1 VNDVVKSEAP
11 SGKSQVQSLES
22 NVQIPKSQ
30 QTRPVVVVSKCLGF
44 DHCRYN
50 GEIVD
55 DPFVRRLREF
65 VEFRPVCPEMEIGL
79 GVPRDPIR
87 VVRIED
93 RMRLV
98 QPSTGKDFSAPM
110 EAFCEQSISGA
121 VAVDGFLLKAR
132 SPSCGTRDVKVY
144 NETGNLLSAAQ
155 RQGFFGRAA
164 MRRFGDAAVE
174 DEGRLR
180 NFLIRERFL
189 TMLYAIA
196 RFRALAAE
204 PTMAGLTGF
213 HARHKLLL
221 MAYSEVV
228 MRQLGKLGANE
239 EHKPIAEVFRNYV
252 SLLPRAFAGPPKYT
266 AAINVLMHALG
277 YFKEGL
283 TADEK
288 AFFLDSLQ
296 RYRTGKAPL
305 SVPVGI
311 LRSWVVR
318 FKEPYLAQQA
328 FFQPYP
334 EELVE
339 IADSGKGGDR

>member
-1 VNDVVKSEAP
+1 MNAF
-11 SGKSQVQSLES
+11 
-22 NVQIPKSQ
+22 
-30 QTRPVVVVSKCLGF
+30 TRPVVVVSKCLGF

-55 DPFVRRLREF
+55 DSFVRRLREF
-65 VEFRPVCPEMEIGL
+65 VEFRPVCAEMEIGL

-87 VVRIED
+87 VVLVQGE
-93 RMRLV
+93 MRLV
-98 QPSTGKDFSAPM
+98 QPSTGKDCSGPM
-110 EAFCEQSISGA
+110 NEFAGSFLDGIGS
-121 VAVDGFLLKAR
+121 VDGFLLKSR
-132 SPSCGTRDVKVY
+132 SPSCGTRDVKIY
-144 NETGNLLSAAQ
+144 NETGNLMSAAQ

-164 MRRFGDAAVE
+164 MARFGDTAVE

-189 TMLYAIA
+189 TMLFTLA
-196 RFRALAAE
+196 RFREMAVE
-204 PTMAGLTGF
+204 PTMARLTGF
-213 HARHKLLL
+213 HARNKLLL

-239 EHKPIAEVFRNYV
+239 EHRPAADVFRDYGA
-252 SLLPRAFAGPPKYT
+252 LLPRAFSGPPKYT

-283 TADEK
+283 SSEEK

-296 RYRTGKAPL
+296 RYRTGKVPL

-318 FKEPYLAQQA
+318 FREPYLAQQA
-328 FFQPYP
+328 LFQPYP
-334 EELVE
+334 EELIE
-339 IADSGKGGDR
+339 IADSGKGRDR

>member
-1 VNDVVKSEAP
+1 MNDFP
-11 SGKSQVQSLES
+11 
-22 NVQIPKSQ
+22 
-30 QTRPVVVVSKCLGF
+30 RPVVVVSKCLGF

-65 VEFRPVCPEMEIGL
+65 VEFKPVCPEMEIGL

-87 VVRIED
+87 VILAKGE
-93 RMRLV
+93 MRLV
-98 QPSTGKDFSAPM
+98 QPSTGKDFSVPM
-110 EAFCEQSISGA
+110 NDFAETFLDGLGPA
-121 VAVDGFLLKAR
+121 DGFLLKAR
-132 SPSCGTRDVKVY
+132 SPSCGTRDVKIY
-144 NETGNLLSAAQ
+144 NETGNLMSAAR

-164 MRRFGDAAVE
+164 MGRYGDRLVE
-174 DEGRLR
+174 DEGRMR

-189 TMLYAIA
+189 SLLFTLA
-196 RFRALAAE
+196 RFRDLAAE
-204 PTMAGLTGF
+204 PTMARLTGF

-221 MAYSEVV
+221 MTYSEVV
-228 MRQLGKLGANE
+228 MRQLGKVGANE
-239 EHKPIAEVFRNYV
+239 EHKPVADVFRDYRA
-252 SLLPRAFAGPPKYT
+252 LLPRAFDRPPKYT

-277 YFKEGL
+277 YFRDGL

-296 RYRTGKAPL
+296 RYRTGKVPL

-318 FKEPYLAQQA
+318 FNQPYLSQQV
-328 FFQPYP
+328 FFEPYP
-334 EELVE
+334 ETLVD
-339 IADSGKGGDR
+339 IADSGKGRDR

>member
-1 VNDVVKSEAP
+1 MSSFP
-11 SGKSQVQSLES
+11 
-22 NVQIPKSQ
+22 
-30 QTRPVVVVSKCLGF
+30 RPVVVVSKCLGF
-44 DHCRYN
+44 EHCRYN
-50 GEIVD
+50 GEIID
-55 DPFVRRLREF
+55 DPFVRRLREL
-65 VEFRPVCPEMEIGL
+65 VEFRPVCAEMEIGL

-87 VVRIED
+87 VVLVHGE
-93 RMRLV
+93 MRLV
-98 QPSTGKDFSAPM
+98 QPSTGKDFSEPM
-110 EAFCEQSISGA
+110 SEFCSRFLGGSG
-121 VAVDGFLLKAR
+121 AVDGFLLKSR
-132 SPSCGTRDVKVY
+132 SPSCGTRDVKIY
-144 NETGNLLSAAQ
+144 NETGNLMSAAQ

-164 MRRFGDAAVE
+164 MRRFGEALVE

-189 TMLYAIA
+189 TMLFTLA
-196 RFRALAAE
+196 RFRELATR
-204 PTMAGLTGF
+204 PSMARLTGF

-221 MAYSEVV
+221 MTYSEIV

-239 EHKPIAEVFRNYV
+239 GHKPVVDAFRDYGAM
-252 SLLPRAFAGPPKYT
+252 LPRVFSGPPKYT

-296 RYRTGKAPL
+296 RYRTGKVPL

-318 FKEPYLAQQA
+318 FNEPYLAQQVL
-328 FFQPYP
+328 FQPYP
-334 EELVE
+334 EALVD
-339 IADSGKGGDR
+339 IADSGRGRDH

>member
-1 VNDVVKSEAP
+1 MSEFP
-11 SGKSQVQSLES
+11 
-22 NVQIPKSQ
+22 
-30 QTRPVVVVSKCLGF
+30 RPIVVVSKCLGF

-65 VEFRPVCPEMEIGL
+65 IEFRPVCPEMEIGL

-87 VVRIED
+87 VVLAQAE
-93 RMRLV
+93 MRLV
-98 QPSTGKDFSAPM
+98 QPSTGKDFSGPM
-110 EAFCEQSISGA
+110 NEFAGSFLDGIGP
-121 VAVDGFLLKAR
+121 VDGFLFKSR
-132 SPSCGTRDVKVY
+132 SPSCGTRDVKIY
-144 NETGNLLSAAQ
+144 NETGNLMSAAQ

-164 MRRFGDAAVE
+164 MARFGDAAVE

-196 RFRALAAE
+196 RFRELSSE
-204 PTMAGLTGF
+204 PTMARLTDF

-221 MAYSEVV
+221 MTYSEVV
-228 MRQLGKLGANE
+228 MRQLGKLGANA
-239 EHKPIAEVFRNYV
+239 EHKPVAEVLKDYGV
-252 SLLPRAFAGPPKYT
+252 LLPLAFAGPPKYT

-277 YFKEGL
+277 YFRDGL

-296 RYRTGKAPL
+296 RYRTGKVSL

-311 LRSWVVR
+311 LRSWIVR
-318 FKEPYLAQQA
+318 FGEPYLAQQVL
-328 FFQPYP
+328 FLPYA
-334 EELVE
+334 EELVD
-339 IADSGKGGDR
+339 IADSGKGRDH

>member
-1 VNDVVKSEAP
+1 VSDFP
-11 SGKSQVQSLES
+11 
-22 NVQIPKSQ
+22 
-30 QTRPVVVVSKCLGF
+30 RPVVVVSKCLGF

-65 VEFRPVCPEMEIGL
+65 VEFRPVCAEMEIGL

-87 VVRIED
+87 VVLVQGE
-93 RMRLV
+93 MRLV
-98 QPSTGKDFSAPM
+98 QPSTGKDFTAPM
-110 EAFCEQSISGA
+110 NEFAGSFLDGIGP
-121 VAVDGFLLKAR
+121 VDGFLLKSR
-132 SPSCGTRDVKVY
+132 SPSCGTRDVKIY
-144 NETGNLLSAAQ
+144 NETGNLMSAAQ

-164 MRRFGDAAVE
+164 MARFGDAAVE

-189 TMLYAIA
+189 TMLFTLA
-196 RFRALAAE
+196 RFRELSAE
-204 PTMAGLTGF
+204 PTMARLTDF

-221 MAYSEVV
+221 MTYSEVV
-228 MRQLGKLGANE
+228 MRQLGKLGANA
-239 EHKPIAEVFRNYV
+239 EHKPVTDVFKDYGV
-252 SLLPRAFAGPPKYT
+252 LLPRAFVSPPKYT

-296 RYRTGKAPL
+296 RYRTGKVPL

-334 EELVE
+334 EDLVE
-339 IADSGKGGDR
+339 IADSGKGRDR

>member
-1 VNDVVKSEAP
+1 MSDFP
-11 SGKSQVQSLES
+11 
-22 NVQIPKSQ
+22 
-30 QTRPVVVVSKCLGF
+30 RPVVVVSKCLGF

-65 VEFRPVCPEMEIGL
+65 VEFRSVCPEMEIGL

-87 VVRIED
+87 VVLAQGE
-93 RMRLV
+93 MRLV
-98 QPSTGKDFSAPM
+98 QPSSGRDFTDAMNHFAADFLDRLGP
-110 EAFCEQSISGA
+110 
-121 VAVDGFLLKAR
+121 VDGFLLKSR
-132 SPSCGTRDVKVY
+132 SPSCGTRDVKIY
-144 NETGNLLSAAQ
+144 NETGNLMSAAE
-155 RQGFFGRAA
+155 RQGFFGRAT
-164 MRRFGDAAVE
+164 MRRFGDARVE

-189 TMLYAIA
+189 TMLFTLA
-196 RFRALAAE
+196 RFRRLAAE
-204 PTMAGLTGF
+204 PTLARLTGF

-221 MAYSEVV
+221 MVYSEAV
-228 MRQLGKLGANE
+228 MRKLGKLGANE
-239 EHKPIAEVFRNYV
+239 EHKPAADVFRDYGA
-252 SLLPRAFAGPPKYT
+252 LLPRAFASPPKYT

-277 YFKEGL
+277 YFKDGL
-283 TADEK
+283 SSEEK

-296 RYRTGKAPL
+296 RYRTGKVPL

-318 FKEPYLAQQA
+318 FKEPYLAQQE

-339 IADSGKGGDR
+339 IADSGKGRDR

>member
-1 VNDVVKSEAP
+1 VSD
-11 SGKSQVQSLES
+11 L
-22 NVQIPKSQ
+22 
-30 QTRPVVVVSKCLGF
+30 TRPVVVVSKCLGF

-87 VVRIED
+87 VVLVQGE
-93 RMRLV
+93 MRLV
-98 QPSTGKDFSAPM
+98 QPSTGKDFSGPM
-110 EAFCEQSISGA
+110 NEFGGSFLDGIGP
-121 VAVDGFLLKAR
+121 VDGFLLKSR

-144 NETGNLLSAAQ
+144 NETGNLMSAAQ
-155 RQGFFGRAA
+155 RQGFFGRAVMA
-164 MRRFGDAAVE
+164 RFGESAVE

-189 TMLYAIA
+189 TMLYTLA
-196 RFRALAAE
+196 RFRALATQ
-204 PTMAGLTGF
+204 PSMARMTEF

-221 MAYSEVV
+221 MTYSEVV
-228 MRQLGKLGANE
+228 MRQLGKIGANE
-239 EHKPIAEVFRNYV
+239 EHKPVADAATDYAA
-252 SLLPRAFAGPPKYT
+252 LLPRAFAAPPKYT

-277 YFKEGL
+277 YFKDGL
-283 TADEK
+283 TVGEK
-288 AFFLDSLQ
+288 SFFLDSLD
-296 RYRTGKAPL
+296 RYRSGKVPL

-318 FKEPYLAQQA
+318 FGEPYLSQQVL
-328 FFQPYP
+328 FEPYP
-334 EELVE
+334 EALVD
-339 IADSGKGGDR
+339 IADSGKGRDH

>member
-1 VNDVVKSEAP
+1 MNDF
-11 SGKSQVQSLES
+11 
-22 NVQIPKSQ
+22 PK
-30 QTRPVVVVSKCLGF
+30 PAVVVSKCLGF

-87 VVRIED
+87 VVVAKVE
-93 RMRLV
+93 MRLS
-98 QPSTGKDFSAPM
+98 QPSCGKDFSVPM
-110 EAFCEQSISGA
+110 DDFSGRFLDGIGP
-121 VAVDGFLLKAR
+121 VDGFLLKSR
-132 SPSCGTRDVKVY
+132 SPSCGTRDVKIY

-164 MRRFGDAAVE
+164 MARFGDAAVE

-196 RFRALAAE
+196 RFRELLKE
-204 PTMAGLTGF
+204 PSMTRLTSF
-213 HARHKLLL
+213 HAQHKLLL
-221 MAYSEVV
+221 MTYSEVV
-228 MRQLGKLGANE
+228 MRQLGKIGANE
-239 EHKPIAEVFRNYV
+239 EHKPVADVLNEYGAR
-252 SLLPRAFAGPPKYT
+252 LPLAFARPPKYT

-277 YFKEGL
+277 YFKDDL
-283 TADEK
+283 SSDEK

-296 RYRTGKAPL
+296 RYRTGKVPL

-328 FFQPYP
+328 FFQPHP

-339 IADSGKGGDR
+339 IADSGKGRDR

>member
-1 VNDVVKSEAP
+1 MSTFTK
-11 SGKSQVQSLES
+11 
-22 NVQIPKSQ
+22 
-30 QTRPVVVVSKCLGF
+30 PVIVVSKCLGF

-65 VEFRPVCPEMEIGL
+65 VEFRPVCAEMEIGL

-87 VVRIED
+87 VVLVQDE
-93 RMRLV
+93 MRLV
-98 QPSTGKDFSAPM
+98 QPSTGRDFSGSMNEFAGS
-110 EAFCEQSISGA
+110 FLDGIGS
-121 VAVDGFLLKAR
+121 VDGFLLKSR
-132 SPSCGTRDVKVY
+132 SPSCGTRDVKIY
-144 NETGNLLSAAQ
+144 NETGNLMSAAQ

-164 MRRFGDAAVE
+164 MARFGDAAVE

-189 TMLYAIA
+189 TMLFTLA
-196 RFRALAAE
+196 RFREMVAE
-204 PTMAGLTGF
+204 PTMARLTGF
-213 HARHKLLL
+213 HARSKLLL

-239 EHKPIAEVFRNYV
+239 ERRPVADVFRDYGA
-252 SLLPRAFAGPPKYT
+252 LLPRAFAGPPKYT

-283 TADEK
+283 SSEEK

-296 RYRTGKAPL
+296 RYRTGKVPL

-318 FKEPYLAQQA
+318 FREPYLAQQA
-328 FFQPYP
+328 LFQPYP
-334 EELVE
+334 EELIE
-339 IADSGKGGDR
+339 IADSGKGRDR

>member
-1 VNDVVKSEAP
+1 MNGSP
-11 SGKSQVQSLES
+11 
-22 NVQIPKSQ
+22 
-30 QTRPVVVVSKCLGF
+30 RPLVVVSKCLGF

-65 VEFRPVCPEMEIGL
+65 IEFQPVCPEMEIGL

-87 VVRIED
+87 VVLVQGE
-93 RMRLV
+93 MRLV
-98 QPSTGKDFSAPM
+98 QPSTGKDFSGPM
-110 EAFCEQSISGA
+110 NEFAGSFLDGIGS
-121 VAVDGFLLKAR
+121 VDAFLLKSR
-132 SPSCGTRDVKVY
+132 SPSCGTRDVKIY
-144 NETGNLLSAAQ
+144 NETGNLMSAAQ

-164 MRRFGDAAVE
+164 MARFGDTAVE

-189 TMLYAIA
+189 TMLFTLA
-196 RFRALAAE
+196 RFREMAVE
-204 PTMAGLTGF
+204 PTMARLTGF
-213 HARHKLLL
+213 HARNKLLL

-239 EHKPIAEVFRNYV
+239 EHRPAADVFRDYGA
-252 SLLPRAFAGPPKYT
+252 LLPRAFSGPPKYT
-266 AAINVLMHALG
+266 AAINVMMHALG

-283 TADEK
+283 SSEEK

-296 RYRTGKAPL
+296 RYRTGKVPL

-318 FKEPYLAQQA
+318 FREPYLAQQA
-328 FFQPYP
+328 LFQPYP
-334 EELVE
+334 EELIE
-339 IADSGKGGDR
+339 IADSGKGRDR

>member
-1 VNDVVKSEAP
+1 MSDF
-11 SGKSQVQSLES
+11 
-22 NVQIPKSQ
+22 PK
-30 QTRPVVVVSKCLGF
+30 PVVVVSKCLGF

-87 VVRIED
+87 VILTDGE
-93 RMRLV
+93 MRLV

-110 EAFCEQSISGA
+110 AMFCDCFVSG
-121 VAVDGFLLKAR
+121 VGDVDGFLLKAR
-132 SPSCGTRDVKVY
+132 SPSCGTRDVKIY
-144 NETGNLLSAAQ
+144 NESGNLMSAAQ

-189 TMLYAIA
+189 TMLFALV
-196 RFRALAAE
+196 RFRELAAE
-204 PTMAGLTGF
+204 PTMARLTGF

-221 MAYSEVV
+221 MTYSEVV

-239 EHKPIAEVFRNYV
+239 EHRPVADVLKEYGA
-252 SLLPRAFAGPPKYT
+252 LLPRVFTGPPKYT

-277 YFKEGL
+277 YFRDGL

-296 RYRTGKAPL
+296 RYRTGKVPL
-305 SVPVGI
+305 AVPVGI

-318 FKEPYLAQQA
+318 FGEPYLAQQVL
-328 FFQPYP
+328 FQPYP
-334 EELVE
+334 EELVDV
-339 IADSGKGGDR
+339 ADSGKGRDY